1 MKDILATLDEKFQD
15 PKSKT
20 KIKMIKSD
28 SEKQIDRFKRIMEN
42 LLEKSFLQRKRS
54 SLKSK
59 QSGDEKYVVHLP
71 NVKRTSTEISQ

>member
-1 MKDILATLDEKFQD
+1 MKDILATIEDKFRD
-15 PKSKT
+15 PTSKT

-28 SEKQIDRFKRIMEN
+28 SEKQIDRYKRIMEN

-54 SLKSK
+54 SIKSK

-71 NVKRTSTEISQ
+71 TAKRTSTEISK